1 MVDGSSL
8 KADNKNKEKILMK
21 KQLSAYEQFQLARK
35 EGIDAINLL
44 IGNAIEWVAEQD
56 DSEDDNNSHRRFK
69 EYVKNETNY
78 NNVVEF
84 AYEVFLKIDDEKS
97 YGYVDAIVDAIREI
111 MFIDNK
117 PLDQIGK
124 WDVFDKINY

>member
-1 MVDGSSL
+1 
-8 KADNKNKEKILMK
+8 MK
-21 KQLSAYEQFQLARK
+21 KQLSAYEQFQLART

-56 DSEDDNNSHRRFK
+56 DSEDDNNSHLRFK

-84 AYEVFLKIDDEKS
+84 AYEIFLKIDDEKS